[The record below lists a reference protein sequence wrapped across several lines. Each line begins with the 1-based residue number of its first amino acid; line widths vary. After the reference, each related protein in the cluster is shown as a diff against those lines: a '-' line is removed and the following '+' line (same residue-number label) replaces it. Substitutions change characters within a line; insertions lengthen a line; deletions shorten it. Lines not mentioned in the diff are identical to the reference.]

1 MKNEGVNLKKL
12 NLENGLKYSYPPK
25 SSTNRKELEKKKI
38 RKTIDENRRGER
50 KVRVIPPTNQ
60 NVLGQTH
67 TKLKVAAYCR
77 VSSLDDLQMGSFEMQ
92 IHHFEKVIENNET
105 YELVKIYADEGISGT
120 SLHRRLGFQEMI
132 NDAKKGKID
141 LILTKSIS
149 RFGRNIVDIIS
160 TLREL
165 EALSPPVIVN
175 FESENILSNDGS
187 SQLLITLLSAIA
199 EMESQQKSIAIKEGI
214 QYRMQE
220 GLYKFSVKNIIGYY
234 RDYLGQV
241 AIEPA
246 GAKIV
251 QYIFYSF
258 LEGASP
264 NNIAHSLTEQ
274 NIPSPTGLERWA
286 ERTVKSILKN
296 EKYRGDV
303 LYQKTYSQNYLTHK
317 TLKNNGI
324 LRQYYWTN
332 VHPAIIS
339 EKKWDEVQELFKKNK
354 GRRYK
359 QDIKPMVRGF
369 TVSKIKS
376 GRLRGYYLLD
386 LSWSKEEQMK
396 FIEIINSEIEL
407 SNNEKEK

>member
-1 MKNEGVNLKKL
+1 MTKL
-12 NLENGLKYSYPPK
+12 NLEDESKYNHSTK
-25 SSTNRKELEKKKI
+25 SSTYRKELEKKKI
-38 RKTIDENRRGER
+38 RKVINQNRRGER

-60 NVLGQTH
+60 KFLEQTH
-67 TKLKVAAYCR
+67 SKLKVAAYCR

-92 IHHFEKVIENNET
+92 IQHFKKVIENNEA

-165 EALSPPVIVN
+165 EALSPPVVVN

-241 AIEPA
+241 LVEPA

-251 QYIFYSF
+251 QYIYNSF

-264 NNIAHSLTEQ
+264 RDIARSLSEQ
-274 NIPSPTGLERWA
+274 NIPSPTGLERWG

-339 EKKWDEVQELFKKNK
+339 EKTWDEVQELFEKNK
-354 GRRYK
+354 GKRYK
-359 QDIKPMVRGF
+359 QHVKPMVKGF

-396 FIEIINSEIEL
+396 FIEIVNSEIKFG
-407 SNNEKEK
+407 NDEKEK

>member
-1 MKNEGVNLKKL
+1 MTKL
-12 NLENGLKYSYPPK
+12 NLKNELDHSTK
-25 SSTNRKELEKKKI
+25 SSSYRKELEKKKI
-38 RKTIDENRRGER
+38 RKMINQNRRGER
-50 KVRVIPPTNQ
+50 KVRVILPTNQ
-60 NVLGQTH
+60 RFLEQAH

-77 VSSLDDLQMGSFEMQ
+77 VSTLDDLQMGSFEMQ
-92 IHHFEKVIENNET
+92 IQHFKKVIESNEA
-105 YELVKIYADEGISGT
+105 YELVKIYSDEGVSGT

-165 EALSPPVIVN
+165 ESLSPPVVVN
-175 FESENILSNDGS
+175 FESENILSNDGG

-241 AIEPA
+241 LIEPA

-251 QYIFYSF
+251 QYIYNSF

-264 NNIAHSLTEQ
+264 SDIAHTLTEQ

-286 ERTVKSILKN
+286 EGTVKSILKN

-339 EKKWDEVQELFKKNK
+339 EKNWDKVQELFEKNK
-354 GRRYK
+354 GKRFK
-359 QDIKPMVRGF
+359 QHVKPMEKGF

-376 GRLRGYYLLD
+376 GSLRGYYLLD
-386 LSWSKEEQMK
+386 LSWSKEERKK
-396 FIEIINSEIEL
+396 FIEIVNSESEL
-407 SNNEKEK
+407 SNSDKEKEK